1 MNQAQ
6 SDKWLQ
12 ALGMPEG
19 ARFQAP
25 AECGPAWVRLR
36 PLTWREALLREAL
49 TSTEEFELDGAGVVR
64 RVLRRYDAE
73 AGRRFDL
80 RWCLLAGSLPGLEAD
95 EAITEEVV
103 ERLLDSLP
111 PALAAWL
118 EACLDEVNLRR
129 PADWARLETVK
140 KS

>member
-6 SDKWLQ
+6 TDKWLQ
-12 ALGMPEG
+12 ALGTPEG
-19 ARFQAP
+19 VRFESP

-49 TSTEEFELDGAGVVR
+49 TCTEEFELDGAGVVR
-64 RVLRRYDAE
+64 RVLRRYDAV

-80 RWCLLAGSLPGLEAD
+80 CRCLLAGDLPGREAA
-95 EAITEEVV
+95 EAVTEELV
-103 ERLLDSLP
+103 ERLLDGLP

-118 EACLDEVNLRR
+118 EACLEEINLRR
-129 PADWARLETVK
+129 PADRARLETVK